1 MKNPILQ
8 NKYQRTV
15 KFPSFIITF
24 FTAFLIIVPQV
35 FAQQNEKIP
44 SKPVEPFYQEIPANE
59 FFFYEPQVTYL
70 SPEKDAPISFS
81 SIGATWEQYT
91 PPETSILLEIRLK
104 NKGKFSS
111 WYQLEPSIDEFNIL
125 DNSKVSSFL
134 TTNIADGYQYRV
146 TLKSQENSKTP
157 IFDNLKFTF
166 INGGSP
172 SEKTSLLIASKDQA
186 NTINEP
192 KIDFKKISNPN
203 NSLVKSTTQVSQA
216 ESITVFPDSVKK
228 TIKVPVKTY
237 TNNSINTSNFGPG
250 TAVTA
255 SGLDIITRSEWGA
268 DESLRLY
275 KGDLKDPEL
284 IKLPDDYYTRFANE
298 LQESLRVES
307 DSNGNQLTWPL
318 SYPQE
323 IKKIVIHHTATTKD
337 LDDPQKAIRDIY
349 MWHTLSRGWGDIG
362 YNYIIDQQG
371 NIYEGRFGGEMVVG
385 AHSGTGNFGSIG
397 IALLGNYQ
405 DNEPPEEVLNAL
417 VKLIKNKAQLYN
429 IDTTGSSM
437 FRGEFTYNILGHKDF
452 MSTACPGEK
461 LYDLIP
467 LIRELSKVSTTNTLT
482 SAKSSLFAWNSDI
495 PPIISINPSSKK
507 MGNLTIKNS
516 STQVLSK
523 DIYFKV
529 KNNQNAKTF
538 LRNSDNIL
546 TGILAKDLQPGESAT
561 VQVLLNTTVTSG
573 SGLIELQPIINGSLQ
588 EGSIAFGLKVNTPP
602 PKVKYDYKLM
612 SIIYSKETLNKGDIV
627 TATVKLRNIG
637 IQPWL
642 NNGENKVTLG
652 ADKPRDHQN
661 NLLVTP
667 SNRYAT
673 LQESRVASGEIG
685 TFTFQI
691 KVPEKDGVYKEYFT
705 PVVEGIQWM
714 NNNDSYILIQIG
726 NTGVNNNTNVQNP
739 APANPTPTPTP
750 APAPASVPAPV
761 NPTPIGSNTVN
772 IATTTLNTNAY
783 LRPIRIDLSYRG
795 NPATIASSG
804 PYSLYQGAV
813 KITDLNAN
821 QKATVKYENGSFIIT
836 VDNTKTYNISAKPRF
851 IPASNSILRIDNWD
865 RKTTSNITYNQFR
878 GVLEAIVYDGELH
891 LVNELPMEDY
901 LRGLAEENDREP
913 VEKIKAMQIIARTY
927 ARFYME
933 VAKKFPGAPF
943 DLNDDPQYSQKY
955 LGYSYEI
962 NMPLTVAQVKATEGM
977 YVTFQGKLIKTPYFS
992 RSNGKTTISAKD
1004 KWGWTDTP
1012 FLQSVDDSFCNS
1024 NEYAGHGVGLSG
1036 CGANTMA
1043 QQGYTYDQIIK
1054 HYYSGVEITKSS
1066 N

>member
-1 MKNPILQ
+1 MENSISPSKSQQTL
-8 NKYQRTV
+8 
-15 KFPSFIITF
+15 KFSSFLISLFITFIITVPH
-24 FTAFLIIVPQV
+24 AF
-35 FAQQNEKIP
+35 AEQNDKIP
-44 SKPVEPFYQEIPANE
+44 SKPVEPFYQEIPADE
-59 FFFYEPQVTYL
+59 SFFYEPQVTYL

-81 SIGATWEQYT
+81 SIGATWEQFL
-91 PPETSILLEIRLK
+91 PDQTSILLEIRLK

-111 WYQLEPSIDEFNIL
+111 WYQLEPSIDEFNIS

-172 SEKTSLLIASKDQA
+172 SEKTSLLIASKEN
-186 NTINEP
+186 NTISEP
-192 KIDFKKISNPN
+192 KINFEKVPNPN
-203 NSLVKSTTQVSQA
+203 NSVVKSTTQVSQA

-228 TIKVPVKTY
+228 TIKVPVKTNI
-237 TNNSINTSNFGPG
+237 NNSINNSNIGVGTS
-250 TAVTA
+250 VTA
-255 SGLDIITRSEWGA
+255 SGLEIITRAEWGA

-275 KGDLKDPEL
+275 KGGQKEPEL
-284 IKLPDDYYTRFANE
+284 VKLPDDYYTRFASE
-298 LQESLRVES
+298 LQESLRV
-307 DSNGNQLTWPL
+307 DADQNGNQLTWPL
-318 SYPQE
+318 SYPKE
-323 IKKIVIHHTATTKD
+323 IKKIVIHHTSSTKN

-349 MWHTLSRGWGDIG
+349 AWHTLSRGWGDIG

-405 DNEPPEEVLNAL
+405 DNEPPEAVLNAL

-467 LIRELSKVSTTNTLT
+467 LIRELSKVSTVSTANT
-482 SAKSSLFAWNSDI
+482 AKSSLFAWNSDI
-495 PPIISINPSSKK
+495 PPIISINPNSKK
-507 MGNLTIKNS
+507 MGNLTIKNIS
-516 STQVLSK
+516 NQVL
-523 DIYFKV
+523 DRNIYFKV

-538 LRNSDNIL
+538 LKNSGNIL

-561 VQVLLNTTVTSG
+561 IQVLLNTTITSG

-612 SIIYSKETLNKGDIV
+612 SVIYSKETLNKGDIV
-627 TATVKLRNIG
+627 TATVKLRNTG

-642 NNGENKVTLG
+642 NTGENKVTLG
-652 ADKPRDHQN
+652 ADMPRDHQN
-661 NLLVTP
+661 NLLVNP

-714 NNNDSYILIQIG
+714 NNNESYIQIQVG
-726 NTGVNNNTNVQNP
+726 NSSNNNTNIPTSSP
-739 APANPTPTPTP
+739 APTPAPTPATINPTPT
-750 APAPASVPAPV
+750 
-761 NPTPIGSNTVN
+761 GSNTIN
-772 IATTTLNTNAY
+772 IAATALNTNIY

-795 NPATIASSG
+795 NPATIASTG
-804 PYSLYQGAV
+804 PYSLYQGTV
-813 KITDLNAN
+813 KIVDLNAN
-821 QKATVKYENGSFIIT
+821 QKATVKYENNTFVVNI
-836 VDNTKTYNISAKPRF
+836 DNSKTYNISAKPRF
-851 IPASNSILRIDNWD
+851 IPAPNSILRIDNWN
-865 RKTTSNITYNQFR
+865 RQTTSNLNYNQFR
-878 GVLEAIVYDGELH
+878 GVLEAILYDGELH
-891 LVNELPMEDY
+891 FVNELPMEDY

-927 ARFYME
+927 ARFYMD

-955 LGYSYEI
+955 LGYVYEI
-962 NMPLTVAQVKATEGM
+962 NMPLTVAQVKATEAM
-977 YVTFQGKLIKTPYFS
+977 YVTYQGKLIKTPYFS

-1036 CGANTMA
+1036 CGANA
-1043 QQGYTYDQIIK
+1043 LANKGYTYDQIIK
-1054 HYYSGVEITKSS
+1054 HYYSGVEITKSA